1 MGQNKTQNDRSA
13 HQNIHPAGRVPR
25 QPLVSQNTRRSTSR
39 TRAPIYSAH
48 IPFRDFGFVGTLAKC
63 TPAVVAMRPTQVAT
77 HAQLA
82 TRVCS

>member
-1 MGQNKTQNDRSA
+1 MRENKTQNDRSV
-13 HQNIHPAGRVPR
+13 HQNTHPAGRVPR
-25 QPLVSQNTRRSTSR
+25 QPLVSQEHTAFNLADTRS
-39 TRAPIYSAH
+39 YSAH